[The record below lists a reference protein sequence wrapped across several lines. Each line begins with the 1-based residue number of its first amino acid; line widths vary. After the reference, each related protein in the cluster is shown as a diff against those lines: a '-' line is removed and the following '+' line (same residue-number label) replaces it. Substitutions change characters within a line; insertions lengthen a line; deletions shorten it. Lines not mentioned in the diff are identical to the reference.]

1 MHVIIEA
8 DAVAVVVFELLAV
21 AGTRVVVDSLSATN
35 VVVEVVEVV
44 ELDAEAGVSQIP
56 LAINKKQKC
65 DKIIQTQSHAKL
77 DVLIYT

>member
-21 AGTRVVVDSLSATN
+21 PGTRVVVDSLSATS

-44 ELDAEAGVSQIP
+44 ELDELDAEAGVSQIL
-56 LAINKKQKC
+56 LAVNKNQKY
-65 DKIIQTQSHAKL
+65 D
-77 DVLIYT
+77 